1 MNTKILAIGIIFFS
15 FVSGIFGSYI
25 FSQFN
30 SPQPAQLKQNGE
42 IIKNGKNI
50 SITDLQNEIT
60 QIVEDV
66 SPSVVNIVINK
77 DLTIY
82 RNDPFNFFRQPV
94 WSVNQKVG
102 WWTGF
107 FITSDGIILT
117 NKHVISDTDAQ
128 YTVIL
133 KNWEEYPA
141 KVLAVDPLSDLA
153 VIKIN
158 SQNTFQPVEFIQQ
171 YEWENSEIK
180 IWQFAIAIW
189 NALAEFQNSVAL
201 WVISGSNRTIEA
213 QWEKLSGLLQT
224 DAAINPGNSGGPL
237 VNLNGEVMWIN
248 TAISGNAQW
257 IWFSI
262 PLSKKKIN
270 YILESVEKYWEIKKP
285 FIWINYVLLNQAWAK
300 QLWVEYNYG
309 AYILDE
315 ENSVVQ
321 WSSAQKAWIQAGD
334 IILRVNNM
342 KITQN
347 NDLASLIQNKIP
359 WESLELEIFR
369 DDEIINIYL
378 TLWLES

>member
-1 MNTKILAIGIIFFS
+1 MNTKIFAIWIIFFS

-25 FSQFN
+25 FSQLH
-30 SPQPAQLKQNGE
+30 SSQPTQLQQNGE

-60 QIVEDV
+60 QIVETV

-94 WSVNQKVG
+94 WSVNQKVWG
-102 WWTGF
+102 GTWF
-107 FITSDGIILT
+107 FITKDGIILT

-133 KNWEEYPA
+133 KDGEEYWA

-158 SQNTFQPVEFIQQ
+158 SQKEFQPVDFIQQ

-201 WVISGSNRTIEA
+201 WVISGSNRSIEA
-213 QWEKLSGLLQT
+213 QGDKLSGLLQT

-262 PLSKKKIN
+262 PLSAKKID

-285 FIWINYVLLNQAWAK
+285 FIGINYVLLNQAWAK
-300 QLWVEYNYG
+300 QLWVEYDYW
-309 AYILDE
+309 AYILNE
-315 ENSVVQ
+315 ENSVVE
-321 WSSAQKAWIQAGD
+321 WSSAKKAWIMPWD

-342 KITQN
+342 KITKN
-347 NDLASLIQNKIP
+347 NDLASFIQNRIP
-359 WESLELEIFR
+359 GETLELEIFR
-369 DDEIINIYL
+369 NDEIIEIFL
-378 TLWLES
+378 TLWLEN

>member
-82 RNDPFNFFRQPV
+82 KNDPFNFFRQPV
-94 WSVNQKVG
+94 WSINQKVWG
-102 WWTGF
+102 GTWF
-107 FITSDGIILT
+107 FITKDGIILT

-133 KNWEEYPA
+133 KDGEEYSA
-141 KVLAVDPLSDLA
+141 KILAVDPLSDLA

-158 SQNTFQPVEFIQQ
+158 SQNTFQPVDFIQQ

-213 QWEKLSGLLQT
+213 QGDKLSGLLQT

-237 VNLNGEVMWIN
+237 VNLDWKVMWIN

-257 IWFSI
+257 IGFSI
-262 PLSKKKIN
+262 PLSHKKIN
-270 YILESVEKYWEIKKP
+270 YILESIEKYWEIKKP
-285 FIWINYVLLNQAWAK
+285 FIWINYVLLNQSWAK

-315 ENSVVQ
+315 ENSVVE
-321 WSSAQKAWIQAGD
+321 WSSAQKFWIKPGD
-334 IILRVNNM
+334 IILKVNDI

-347 NDLASLIQNKIP
+347 NDLASFIQNRIP

-369 DDEIINIYL
+369 DDEIINIFL
-378 TLWLES
+378 TLWLEN

>member
-1 MNTKILAIGIIFFS
+1 MNNKILAIGIIFFS

-60 QIVEDV
+60 QIVENV

-133 KNWEEYPA
+133 KNWEEYSA

-201 WVISGSNRTIEA
+201 WVISGSNRSIEA

-262 PLSKKKIN
+262 PLSTKKID

-285 FIWINYVLLNQAWAK
+285 FIGINYVLLNQAWAK
-300 QLWVEYNYG
+300 QLWVEYDYW

-315 ENSVVQ
+315 ENAIVE
-321 WSSAQKAWIQAGD
+321 WSSAQKSWIKPGD
-334 IILRVNNM
+334 IILKVNNT

-347 NDLASLIQNKIP
+347 NDLASFIQNRIP
-359 WESLELEIFR
+359 GETLELEMYR
-369 DDEIINIYL
+369 NWEIINTSL
-378 TLWLES
+378 KLWLQN

>member
-1 MNTKILAIGIIFFS
+1 MNTKIFALGIIFFS
-15 FVSGIFGSYI
+15 FVSGVFGSYI
-25 FSQFN
+25 FSQLH
-30 SPQPAQLKQNGE
+30 SSQPTQLQQNGE

-60 QIVEDV
+60 QIVETV

-77 DLTIY
+77 DLPIY
-82 RNDPFNFFRQPV
+82 KNDPFNFFRQPV
-94 WSVNQKVG
+94 WSVNQKVWG
-102 WWTGF
+102 GTWF
-107 FITSDGIILT
+107 FITKDGIILT
-117 NKHVISDTDAQ
+117 NKHVISDQEAQ

-133 KNWEEYPA
+133 QNWEEYFA
-141 KVLAVDPLSDLA
+141 NVLAIDPLSDLA

-158 SQNTFQPVEFIQQ
+158 SQKEFQPVDFIQQ

-213 QWEKLSGLLQT
+213 EGEKLSGLLQT
-224 DAAINPGNSGGPL
+224 DAAINPGNSGWPL
-237 VNLNGEVMWIN
+237 VNLNGKVMWIN
-248 TAISGNAQW
+248 TAISWDAQW

-262 PLSKKKIN
+262 PLSAKKID

-285 FIWINYVLLNQAWAK
+285 FIGINYVLLNKSGAEK
-300 QLWVEYNYG
+300 LWIKYNYW

-321 WSSAQKAWIQAGD
+321 WSSAQKSWILPWD
-334 IILRVNNM
+334 IILKVNNI

-347 NDLASLIQNKIP
+347 NDLASFIQNRIP
-359 WESLELEIFR
+359 WESLQLEIYR
-369 DDEIINIYL
+369 DWEIINKSL
-378 TLWLES
+378 QLWFQN